1 MVSVIASSVR
11 PTVQVNFGQGYLYEA
26 PKGTRLLEFVRQYEA
41 DSNPPPSQR
50 AVAAL
55 VDNRLRELN
64 TPMQGDVEAQPI
76 SLLDSD
82 GMRIYRRSLAFMMAA
97 AAHYLFPQAQLFIE
111 HALPQR
117 AFYCRVEGYPNFTHE
132 QIKQLEAQMRQ
143 MVEQDLPIVR
153 QEMALDDAKRFFAE
167 RQDVEKI
174 RLLQFRTRPT
184 LRIYHLG
191 QFSDYFFGYMIPST
205 GYLNRFELEPA
216 IDGFLMRYPDEQAP
230 HELRPV
236 VMSKLDE
243 VFRQADEL
251 LRLLEVRDI
260 GQLNEVNREGKLL
273 ELILVAEALHERRI
287 AEIGQQIVGRTSEGA
302 RVILIAGPTSSGKTT
317 FSKRLAIQLMT
328 HGLKPFTLELDNYF
342 VDRHKTP
349 RDEQGEYDFEALEAI
364 NRELLNEHLQ
374 ALIAGQTVQ
383 LPKFNFHTGQG
394 EAGREVQLSAEHVI
408 IMEGIH
414 GLNPALLPAIQPEQT
429 FRIYISALTQLNI
442 DRYNRVSTTDVRLL
456 RRIVRDAIS
465 RGWDATETLT
475 RWESVGRGERR
486 NIYPYQE
493 QADAMFNSALV
504 YELAALKPYAEPH
517 LLRVRLDHPKWS
529 EANRLLSFLA
539 WVRPTSDSSIP
550 DNSILREF
558 IGQSN
563 LRDFH
568 PGVS

>member
-1 MVSVIASSVR
+1 MSSVSASQAR
-11 PTVQVNFGQGYLYEA
+11 QTVQLNFGDGRIYEA
-26 PKGTRLLEFVRQYEA
+26 PIGTRLIEFMRLYESDTA
-41 DSNPPPSQR
+41 IPKTRR
-50 AVAAL
+50 AVAAM

-64 TPMQGDVEAQPI
+64 TPMQRDAEVRPI
-76 SLLDSD
+76 TTLHSD

-97 AAHYLFPQAQLFIE
+97 AAHELFPQAQLFIE
-111 HALPQR
+111 HALPQQ
-117 AFYCRVEGYPNFTHE
+117 AFYCRVEDAQFTEE
-132 QIKQLEAQMRQ
+132 QIKQLETHMRQ
-143 MVEQDLPIVR
+143 MVKADLPIVR
-153 QEMALDDAKRFFAE
+153 QELALDAAKTYFSQRH
-167 RQDVEKI
+167 DVEKV

-205 GYLNRFELEPA
+205 GYLNHFQLEPA
-216 IDGFLMRYPDEQAP
+216 IDGFLLRYPDEKTPDQ
-230 HELRPV
+230 LQPV
-236 VMSKLDE
+236 RISKLDA
-243 VFRQADEL
+243 VFRQADDL

-273 ELILVAEALHERRI
+273 QLILVAEALHERRI
-287 AEIGQQIVGRTSEGA
+287 AEISQQIMERRADGA

-317 FSKRLAIQLMT
+317 FAKRLAIQLMT

-342 VDRHKTP
+342 VDREKTP
-349 RDEQGEYDFEALEAI
+349 LDEHGEYDFEALGAI
-364 NRELLNEHLQ
+364 NREMLTEHVRQLV
-374 ALIAGQTVQ
+374 AGKLVT
-383 LPKFNFHTGQG
+383 LPRFNFHIGKSEFG
-394 EAGREVQLSAEHVI
+394 PEVRLSSDHVI

-414 GLNPALLPAIQPEQT
+414 GLNPELLPAIQPDMA

-465 RGWDATETLT
+465 RGWDATQTLV
-475 RWESVGRGERR
+475 RWESVGRGEWR
-486 NIYPYQE
+486 NIYPFQE
-493 QADAMFNSALV
+493 QADAMFNSALI

-539 WVRPTSDSSIP
+539 WVMPTSDVGIP

-558 IGQSN
+558 IGRSN
-563 LRDFH
+563 LHDFH
-568 PGVS
+568 PGT